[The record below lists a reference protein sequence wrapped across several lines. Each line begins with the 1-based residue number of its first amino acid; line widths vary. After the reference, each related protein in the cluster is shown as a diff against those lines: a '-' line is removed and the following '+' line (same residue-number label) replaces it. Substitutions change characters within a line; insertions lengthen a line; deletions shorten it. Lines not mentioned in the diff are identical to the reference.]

1 MKTDEILLKKR
12 IRATPDLVAE
22 IRKFRKKGFTFTEL
36 SHKFG
41 ISRSYIHY
49 LCLDG
54 ETLAKY
60 KARMALYSKDYYEE
74 HREAIIERSKATQ
87 ARNRAKKAEILKKK
101 QRKKCYIGR
110 GRMTRK

>member
-1 MKTDEILLKKR
+1 MKTDEVLLKKR
-12 IRATPDLVAE
+12 RRATPDLVAE

-41 ISRSYIHY
+41 LSRSYIHY

-54 ETLAKY
+54 EPLVKY

-74 HREAIIERSKATQ
+74 HRETIIERSKATQ
-87 ARNRAKKAEILKKK
+87 ARNRAKKAAILKKAL
-101 QRKKCYIGR
+101 RKKCYIGR

>member
-1 MKTDEILLKKR
+1 MKTDEVLLKKR
-12 IRATPDLVAE
+12 RRATPDLIAE

-36 SHKFG
+36 AHKFG
-41 ISRSYIHY
+41 LSRSYIHY

-54 ETLAKY
+54 ESLVKY
-60 KARMALYSKDYYEE
+60 RERMALYSKDYYEE
-74 HREAIIERSKATQ
+74 HRDTIIERSKATQ

-110 GRMTRK
+110 GRMTRL

>member
-12 IRATPDLVAE
+12 RRATPDLVAE

-41 ISRSYIHY
+41 LSRSYIHY

-54 ETLAKY
+54 ESLVKY
-60 KARMALYSKDYYEE
+60 KARMAIYSKDYYEE
-74 HREAIIERSKATQ
+74 HRDAIIERSKATQ

>member
-12 IRATPDLVAE
+12 RRATPDLVAE

-41 ISRSYIHY
+41 LSRSYIHY

-54 ETLAKY
+54 EPLAKY
-60 KARMALYSKDYYEE
+60 KSRMSLYSKYYYEE
-74 HREAIIERSKATQ
+74 HRDAIIERSKATQ
-87 ARNRAKKAEILKKK
+87 AMNRAKKAEILKKK

>member
-12 IRATPDLVAE
+12 RRATPDLVAE

-36 SHKFG
+36 SNKFG
-41 ISRSYIHY
+41 LSRSYIHY
-49 LCLDG
+49 LCLEG
-54 ETLAKY
+54 EPLAKY
-60 KARMALYSKDYYEE
+60 KARMARYSKDYYEE
-74 HREAIIERSKATQ
+74 HRDVIIERSKATQ
-87 ARNRAKKAEILKKK
+87 ARNRAKKAEILKKA

>member
-12 IRATPDLVAE
+12 SRATPDLVAE

-60 KARMALYSKDYYEE
+60 KARMVLYSKDYYEE
-74 HREAIIERSKATQ
+74 HRDAIIERSKATQ

>member
-12 IRATPDLVAE
+12 RRATPDLVAE

-41 ISRSYIHY
+41 LSRSYIHY

-54 ETLAKY
+54 EPLVKY

-74 HREAIIERSKATQ
+74 HRDAIIERSKAIQ
-87 ARNRAKKAEILKKK
+87 ARNRAKKAEILKKA